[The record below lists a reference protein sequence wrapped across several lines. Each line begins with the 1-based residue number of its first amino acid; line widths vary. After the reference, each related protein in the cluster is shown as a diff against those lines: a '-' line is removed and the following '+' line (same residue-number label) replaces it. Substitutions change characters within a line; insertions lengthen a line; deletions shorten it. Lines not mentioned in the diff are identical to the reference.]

1 MPKPADWLKIKA
13 SLLGKEDYCYICND
27 NKMKEYVS
35 KLEKE
40 LASTRAQLQA
50 QNDMQKAMGGALV
63 AVLEKIFGKVPEQFV
78 TLLTKHL
85 NQILLTAEH
94 SLLMLVIDSD
104 YIVFDEGSLAVAV
117 AGFNP
122 HLMLMLMVLM
132 EFVIVGV

>member
-27 NKMKEYVS
+27 NQMKEYVS

-63 AVLEKIFGKVPEQFV
+63 AVLEKTFGKVPEQFV

-85 NQILLTAEH
+85 NQLRLIVVLQYGSVLH
-94 SLLMLVIDSD
+94 CQCLM
-104 YIVFDEGSLAVAV
+104 A
-117 AGFNP
+117 N
-122 HLMLMLMVLM
+122 
-132 EFVIVGV
+132 

>member
-1 MPKPADWLKIKA
+1 MHSILSPIQHSVKCCVKGSLLEVNERLVERPELLISSAEREGYIAIIMPKPADWLKIKA

-27 NKMKEYVS
+27 NQMKEYVS

-63 AVLEKIFGKVPEQFV
+63 AVLEKTFGKVPEQFV

-85 NQILLTAEH
+85 NQ
-94 SLLMLVIDSD
+94 
-104 YIVFDEGSLAVAV
+104 
-117 AGFNP
+117 
-122 HLMLMLMVLM
+122 
-132 EFVIVGV
+132 